1 MWGFKLMP
9 FHCKTIWY
17 SLVFVLLFQILTWLS
32 PGIKIPEN
40 CVARVREEL
49 LQMDEEVKRRR
60 KEREQQAVEQ
70 RLAEERARM
79 EQNKHLLPNLVSQE
93 QMLQLVQSHSHGQ
106 ILRQKLSQNALQQ
119 TQTGSLSQLQRIQTQ
134 AALQQPSQNMLP
146 LPSIQLQQRTHKNWP
161 DTSTST
167 STTNNIASLPP
178 FYPPSFLSSFAQLNN
193 PSLPLH
199 NTTPSPSMS
208 KNTLEGILD
217 LTVCSPSP
225 SPDPTENGL
234 NLNSLARNPVT
245 FDLESLFTDLSQSS
259 SNVQQQE
266 QQQPTLQVPQQQNHS
281 MLANN
286 CQDLTEYF
294 DFPLSPQMSTQKASP
309 SSSTSSGSSSTSFSN
324 SLVPHVPSGLLPVS
338 SLMPTSSA
346 SSPSSSSLFS
356 SPSSS
361 SSRFSN
367 SSTHFSSPYL
377 LPQSDTLPLS
387 NGHCNTATLDVRE
400 ALNSMLQAGPDR
412 KTVIQY
418 RHQD

>member
-1 MWGFKLMP
+1 
-9 FHCKTIWY
+9 
-17 SLVFVLLFQILTWLS
+17 
-32 PGIKIPEN
+32 
-40 CVARVREEL
+40 
-49 LQMDEEVKRRR
+49 MDEEVKRRR

-70 RLAEERARM
+70 RLAEEHARM
-79 EQNKHLLPNLVSQE
+79 EQNKHLLQNPVSQKP
-93 QMLQLVQSHSHGQ
+93 MLNHLVQSLAHSQ
-106 ILRQKLSQNALQQ
+106 ILRQKLSQNALQH

-134 AALQQPSQNMLP
+134 AALQQTLQNMLP
-146 LPSIQLQQRTHKNWP
+146 LQSIQLQQRTPKNWP

-167 STTNNIASLPP
+167 STTNNIASLPT
-178 FYPPSFLSSFAQLNN
+178 FYSPSFLHSFPQLNN

-199 NTTPSPSMS
+199 NTTPSPSLS
-208 KNTLEGILD
+208 KNNLEGILD
-217 LTVCSPSP
+217 LTVSSQSP
-225 SPDPTENGL
+225 SPDLTENGL

-245 FDLESLFTDLSQSS
+245 FDLESLLSDLSQSS
-259 SNVQQQE
+259 SNVQQQD
-266 QQQPTLQVPQQQNHS
+266 QQQPTLQAPQQQNHS

-309 SSSTSSGSSSTSFSN
+309 SSSTSSSSSSTSFSN
-324 SLVPHVPSGLLPVS
+324 SLVPYVPSGLLPVS
-338 SLMPTSSA
+338 SLIPTSSSA

-387 NGHCNTATLDVRE
+387 NGHCSTTTLDVRE
-400 ALNSMLQAGPDR
+400 ALNSILQAGPDR

>member
-1 MWGFKLMP
+1 
-9 FHCKTIWY
+9 
-17 SLVFVLLFQILTWLS
+17 
-32 PGIKIPEN
+32 
-40 CVARVREEL
+40 
-49 LQMDEEVKRRR
+49 MDEEVKRRR

-79 EQNKHLLPNLVSQE
+79 EQNKHLLQNPVSQKP
-93 QMLQLVQSHSHGQ
+93 MLNHLVQSLVGHSQ

-146 LPSIQLQQRTHKNWP
+146 LQSIQLQQRTPKNWP

-167 STTNNIASLPP
+167 STTNNIASLPS
-178 FYPPSFLSSFAQLNN
+178 FYPPPFLPGFPQLNN

-199 NTTPSPSMS
+199 NTTPSPSLS

-217 LTVCSPSP
+217 LTVSSPSP
-225 SPDPTENGL
+225 SPDTTENGL
-234 NLNSLARNPVT
+234 NLNSLARNPLT
-245 FDLESLFTDLSQSS
+245 FDLESLFPDLSQSS

-266 QQQPTLQVPQQQNHS
+266 QQQPTLQAPQQQNHS

-294 DFPLSPQMSTQKASP
+294 DFPISTQMSTQKASP

-324 SLVPHVPSGLLPVS
+324 SLVPHVPPGLLPVS
-338 SLMPTSSA
+338 SLIPTSSA
-346 SSPSSSSLFS
+346 SSPSSSSL
-356 SPSSS
+356 
-361 SSRFSN
+361 
-367 SSTHFSSPYL
+367 FSSPYL

-387 NGHCNTATLDVRE
+387 NGHCTTTLDVRE

>member
-1 MWGFKLMP
+1 M
-9 FHCKTIWY
+9 
-17 SLVFVLLFQILTWLS
+17 FQILIWLS

-79 EQNKHLLPNLVSQE
+79 EQNKHLLPNLVSQKPV
-93 QMLQLVQSHSHGQ
+93 LSQLVQSLTHPQ

-146 LPSIQLQQRTHKNWP
+146 LQSIQLQQRTPKNWP
-161 DTSTST
+161 DTST

-178 FYPPSFLSSFAQLNN
+178 FYPPSFLPSFPQLNN

-199 NTTPSPSMS
+199 NATPSPSLS
-208 KNTLEGILD
+208 KNSLEGILD
-217 LTVCSPSP
+217 LTMSSPSP

-234 NLNSLARNPVT
+234 NLNSLARQPVT
-245 FDLESLFTDLSQSS
+245 FDLESLFPDLSQSS

-266 QQQPTLQVPQQQNHS
+266 QQQPTLQAPQQQNHS
-281 MLANN
+281 MLVNN
-286 CQDLTEYF
+286 CQDLIEYF

-324 SLVPHVPSGLLPVS
+324 SLVPHVPSGLLSVS
-338 SLMPTSSA
+338 SLIPSSSSA

-367 SSTHFSSPYL
+367 SSAHFSSQYL

-387 NGHCNTATLDVRE
+387 NGHCSTTTLDVRE

>member
-1 MWGFKLMP
+1 M
-9 FHCKTIWY
+9 
-17 SLVFVLLFQILTWLS
+17 FQILTWLS

-60 KEREQQAVEQ
+60 KEREQQAMEQ

-79 EQNKHLLPNLVSQE
+79 EQNKHPLPSLVSQKP
-93 QMLQLVQSHSHGQ
+93 MFNQLVQSLANSQ

-134 AALQQPSQNMLP
+134 VALQHPSQNMLH
-146 LPSIQLQQRTHKNWP
+146 SQLQHRTPKNWP

-167 STTNNIASLPP
+167 PTTNNIASLPP
-178 FYPPSFLSSFAQLNN
+178 FYPPSFLPSFPQLN

-199 NTTPSPSMS
+199 NTTPSPSLS
-208 KNTLEGILD
+208 KNTLDGILD
-217 LTVCSPSP
+217 LTVSSPSP

-245 FDLESLFTDLSQSS
+245 FDLESLFPDLSQNS

-266 QQQPTLQVPQQQNHS
+266 QQQPTLQAPQQQNHS

-338 SLMPTSSA
+338 SLMATSSSA

-367 SSTHFSSPYL
+367 SSAHFSSPYL

-387 NGHCNTATLDVRE
+387 NGHCTATLDVRE
-400 ALNSMLQAGPDR
+400 ALNSMLQTGPDR

>member
-1 MWGFKLMP
+1 M
-9 FHCKTIWY
+9 
-17 SLVFVLLFQILTWLS
+17 LFQTLTWLS

-40 CVARVREEL
+40 CVPRVREEL

-79 EQNKHLLPNLVSQE
+79 EQNKHLLPNLVSQKP
-93 QMLQLVQSHSHGQ
+93 MLNQLVQSLAHSQ

-119 TQTGSLSQLQRIQTQ
+119 TQTGSLSHLQRIQTQ

-146 LPSIQLQQRTHKNWP
+146 LQSIQLRQRTPKNWP

-167 STTNNIASLPP
+167 SATNNITSLPP
-178 FYPPSFLSSFAQLNN
+178 FYPPSFLPSFQQLNN

-199 NTTPSPSMS
+199 NTTPSPSLS

-217 LTVCSPSP
+217 LTVSSPSP

-245 FDLESLFTDLSQSS
+245 FDLESLFPDLSQSS

-266 QQQPTLQVPQQQNHS
+266 QQQPTVQAPQQQNHS

-338 SLMPTSSA
+338 SLMPTSSSA
-346 SSPSSSSLFS
+346 SSPSSSSLFP
-356 SPSSS
+356 SPSSSS

-367 SSTHFSSPYL
+367 SSTHFPSPYL
-377 LPQSDTLPLS
+377 LPQSETLPLS
-387 NGHCNTATLDVRE
+387 NGHCTAALDIRE
-400 ALNSMLQAGPDR
+400 ALNSMLQAEPDR